1 MLLFQTHGHF
11 RIALGTSHRHVWAA
25 LFQMLLQLLASRKQ
39 LPLTLLPTPEANA
52 SQRAWHLDIAT
63 LLQLVLNQLL
73 IT

>member
-1 MLLFQTHGHF
+1 
-11 RIALGTSHRHVWAA
+11 
-25 LFQMLLQLLASRKQ
+25 MLLQLLASRKQ

-73 IT
+73 IAHWFLLVGVASLASKQEHL